1 MKKIQPHHFC
11 FSAPKLRRFFPF
23 AVCLILLQ
31 TVFFGTYAQGEWK
44 WAHYWT
50 GSGGDLNNVFNNITN
65 TAFDEDGNIYVY
77 GTMGGNARLDGE
89 MLMFSDNSTVITTS
103 EHSILLAKFDTLGT
117 MLWYKVIKCNGD
129 YWSIPKWMTIKN
141 DRIYITGTTGM
152 WSDYNYWL
160 YYIDTLITKADVLSL
175 PASERKPP
183 YKRSRWTFF
192 SQLDLDGNRIEDHF
206 VETYTREYYEN
217 GNNYIRGV
225 RPICSDEHTI
235 LAPMHVDDSGNV
247 YLFARLDYAG
257 NEEDPYTV
265 VIDGDS
271 SKTYDLFL
279 PGNSCGS
286 SGLHN
291 VMLYKFTPNWE
302 LDFAKLMVQHTEGI
316 AISWEYGRDS
326 INPQY
331 DIYPEWLSYD
341 QEGNM
346 YVSGFVKLG
355 LSVYGAD
362 LHKYPVHIYFD
373 SLHYATIIDKSGTR
387 RLNFVLKYNTD
398 GDILWCNQIYT
409 KGHPT
414 YYEQFSHGELYG
426 NCYHNNSMY
435 VIGRGCSALDEN
447 VGIFFDSTCT
457 MRLYGPQDIENTNVG
472 FFVRYDA
479 ASGCYMN
486 HGVVPI
492 IEGNASS
499 TPGPVLTVINNRV
512 FALSLY
518 KLYSWDPA
526 IIEWSTDG
534 NFISHIPYS
543 TGQSKLGA
551 VNANQNGTLLVDLVA
566 FSPVTFSSDVI
577 ANCDNPGGSHAVFAL
592 YHNPDFSTPYVG
604 ITNYGERLSDLRIW
618 PNPANNFLNIESD
631 NYPIDYITIMDMGG
645 KTLVR
650 MTVKKNNA
658 SLNVSF
664 LPAGTYLL
672 ETVCKGEISVKKFI
686 KHNTF

>member
-1 MKKIQPHHFC
+1 
-11 FSAPKLRRFFPF
+11 
-23 AVCLILLQ
+23 
-31 TVFFGTYAQGEWK
+31 
-44 WAHYWT
+44 
-50 GSGGDLNNVFNNITN
+50 
-65 TAFDEDGNIYVY
+65 
-77 GTMGGNARLDGE
+77 
-89 MLMFSDNSTVITTS
+89 
-103 EHSILLAKFDTLGT
+103 
-117 MLWYKVIKCNGD
+117 
-129 YWSIPKWMTIKN
+129 
-141 DRIYITGTTGM
+141 
-152 WSDYNYWL
+152 
-160 YYIDTLITKADVLSL
+160 
-175 PASERKPP
+175 
-183 YKRSRWTFF
+183 
-192 SQLDLDGNRIEDHF
+192 
-206 VETYTREYYEN
+206 
-217 GNNYIRGV
+217 
-225 RPICSDEHTI
+225 
-235 LAPMHVDDSGNV
+235 
-247 YLFARLDYAG
+247 
-257 NEEDPYTV
+257 
-265 VIDGDS
+265 
-271 SKTYDLFL
+271 
-279 PGNSCGS
+279 
-286 SGLHN
+286 
-291 VMLYKFTPNWE
+291 
-302 LDFAKLMVQHTEGI
+302 
-316 AISWEYGRDS
+316 
-326 INPQY
+326 
-331 DIYPEWLSYD
+331 
-341 QEGNM
+341 
-346 YVSGFVKLG
+346 
-355 LSVYGAD
+355 
-362 LHKYPVHIYFD
+362 
-373 SLHYATIIDKSGTR
+373 
-387 RLNFVLKYNTD
+387 
-398 GDILWCNQIYT
+398 
-409 KGHPT
+409 
-414 YYEQFSHGELYG
+414 
-426 NCYHNNSMY
+426 MY